1 MCNDAVE
8 IDPFTLR
15 YVSDHLKM
23 QEMCIKVAKVV
34 LWLIWKVPDH
44 FKTQEMRIKAVWVGP
59 SFLELIPD
67 HFKTQEICD
76 NTVRDELRTLLFVP
90 DWFVR
95 QQQIYLCYNDS
106 EYCDDD
112 DKDNFFKWDNAYKI
126 ERLKKPQ

>member
-1 MCNDAVE
+1 
-8 IDPFTLR
+8 
-15 YVSDHLKM
+15 
-23 QEMCIKVAKVV
+23 MCIKVAKVV
-34 LWLIWKVPDH
+34 PWLIWKVSNH
-44 FKTQEMRIKAVWVGP
+44 FKTQEMHIKAVWVDP
-59 SFLELIPD
+59 SVLELFPD

-95 QQQIYLCYNDS
+95 QQQIYLCYDDS